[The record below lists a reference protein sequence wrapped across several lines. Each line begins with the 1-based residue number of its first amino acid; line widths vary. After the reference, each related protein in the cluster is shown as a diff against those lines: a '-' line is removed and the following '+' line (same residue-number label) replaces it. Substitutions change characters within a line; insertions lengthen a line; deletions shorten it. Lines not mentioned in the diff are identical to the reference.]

1 MKKTLALLM
10 ALCLL
15 LAGCSVSQKE
25 AGDNTA
31 AETVTAE
38 QTESGKTIYPLP
50 DTTMENL
57 TDAIIPISLEKGD
70 AYVDDTGKL
79 QMDVKI
85 YAYDKYDLVDISTL
99 AVGDTIVRYSG
110 EVEVTSMEKNEAGT
124 IIINGGEEAGGF
136 DLATDETGIFFELG
150 FNDAKNWYEVGE
162 ATLRVSADMQG
173 IDNADLEKGEVIFYP
188 GDLLNDAIENFHFTP
203 HNTTVRLEGGQVVEM
218 TRRYVP

>member
-1 MKKTLALLM
+1 MKRILALVM
-10 ALCLL
+10 AFCLL
-15 LAGCSVSQKE
+15 LVGCGVSQPE

-31 AETVTAE
+31 AEIGTTE
-38 QTESGKTIYPLP
+38 QTKTGKTIYPLP

-57 TDAIIPISLEKGD
+57 TDAILAISLEKGD

-85 YAYDKYDLVDISTL
+85 YTYDKYDLVDISTL

-136 DLATDETGIFFELG
+136 DLATDDTGVFFELG

-173 IDNADLEKGEVIFYP
+173 IDNADPDQGEVIFYP
-188 GDLLNDAIENFHFTP
+188 GDLLNDAIENFRFTP
-203 HNTTVRLEGGQVVEM
+203 HNTTVRLEDGQVIEM